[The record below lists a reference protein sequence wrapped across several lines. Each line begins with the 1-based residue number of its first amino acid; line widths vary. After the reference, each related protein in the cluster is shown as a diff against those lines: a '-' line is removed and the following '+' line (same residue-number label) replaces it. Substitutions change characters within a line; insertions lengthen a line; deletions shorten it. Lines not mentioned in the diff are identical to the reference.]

1 MKKLIALT
9 MAGMMTL
16 SAVGVLAGD
25 QTKDRKR
32 AKDGSGDNC
41 KLNGIEICVP
51 GNLDGG
57 NGKCQ
62 RQQKR
67 DGSCSGDCCTE

>member
-1 MKKLIALT
+1 MKKLIALA
-9 MAGMMTL
+9 MVGMMAL
-16 SAVGVLAGD
+16 STMGLLAGD

-41 KLNGIEICVP
+41 KLNAAVVCVR
-51 GNLDGG
+51 GNLDG

-62 RQQKR
+62 KKQKR